1 MDASALKRYV
11 VKQKVQTYKTAWLE
25 EVFTSPCHR
34 EALSSYQSLT
44 QEFPDSYFEL
54 TEEIQ
59 NITCLAFTAYK
70 G

>member
-1 MDASALKRYV
+1 MEASTIKRYV

-34 EALSSYQSLT
+34 EARSSYQSLI

-59 NITCLAFTAYK
+59 TISCQAFTAHK